1 MSSKY
6 KILYFFQNSDTVIL
20 EIKRLDLP
28 DNADAEATFHW
39 LYFDKITGSLIKLW
53 FRSMDSSTEI
63 EERYFEQGYLKF
75 NKTEAT
81 YIEKHNSSQQKLNN
95 MGNRAIG
102 EDISALLENYLK

>member
-6 KILYFFQNSDTVIL
+6 KILYFFQNSDTAIV
-20 EIKRLDLP
+20 EIQRLGLP
-28 DNADAEATFHW
+28 DGADAEAIYHW

-95 MGNRAIG
+95 MGNRAPGEEIG
-102 EDISALLENYLK
+102 ALLENYLK

>member
-6 KILYFFQNSDTVIL
+6 KILYFFQNSDTAIL
-20 EIKRLDLP
+20 EIQRLGLP
-28 DNADAEATFHW
+28 DNADAEAIYNW

-102 EDISALLENYLK
+102 DEISVLLENYLK

>member
-6 KILYFFQNSDTVIL
+6 KILYFFQNSDTTIL
-20 EIKRLDLP
+20 EIQRLGLP
-28 DNADAEATFHW
+28 DNADAEATYHW
-39 LYFDKITGSLIKLW
+39 LYFDKVTGSLIKLW

-102 EDISALLENYLK
+102 DEISVLLESYLK

>member
-6 KILYFFQNSDTVIL
+6 KILYFFQNSDTTIL
-20 EIKRLDLP
+20 EIQRLGLP
-28 DNADAEATFHW
+28 DNADAEATYHW

-102 EDISALLENYLK
+102 DEISVLLENHLK

>member
-6 KILYFFQNSDTVIL
+6 KILYFFQNSDTAIL
-20 EIKRLDLP
+20 EIQRLGLP
-28 DNADAEATFHW
+28 DNADAEATYHW

-102 EDISALLENYLK
+102 DEMSVLLENYLK

>member
-6 KILYFFQNSDTVIL
+6 KILYFFQNADTAIL
-20 EIKRLDLP
+20 EIQRLGLP
-28 DNADAEATFHW
+28 DNADAESTYHW

-95 MGNRAIG
+95 MGHRAIG
-102 EDISALLENYLK
+102 DELSALIENYLK

>member
-6 KILYFFQNSDTVIL
+6 KILYFFQNTDTVIL

-28 DNADAEATFHW
+28 ANADAEATFHW

-53 FRSMDSSTEI
+53 FRSMDSSNEI

>member
-1 MSSKY
+1 MSPKY
-6 KILYFFQNSDTVIL
+6 KILYFFQNSDTTIL
-20 EIKRLDLP
+20 EIQRLGLP
-28 DNADAEATFHW
+28 ENADAEATYHW

-81 YIEKHNSSQQKLNN
+81 YIEKHNSSFRKLK
-95 MGNRAIG
+95 RLVI
-102 EDISALLENYLK
+102 

>member
-6 KILYFFQNSDTVIL
+6 KVLYFFQNSDTIIL
-20 EIKRLDLP
+20 EIQRLDLP
-28 DNADAEATFHW
+28 QNADAEATYHW

-53 FRSMDSSTEI
+53 FRSLDSSTEI

-95 MGNRAIG
+95 MGDRAID
-102 EDISALLENYLK
+102 EPIVEMLENYLK